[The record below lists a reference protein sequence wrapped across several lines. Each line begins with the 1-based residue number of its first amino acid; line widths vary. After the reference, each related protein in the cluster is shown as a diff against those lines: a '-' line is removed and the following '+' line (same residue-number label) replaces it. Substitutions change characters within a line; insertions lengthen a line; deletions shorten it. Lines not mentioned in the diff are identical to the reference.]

1 MRCEKLGVDFANE
14 GEIVVDRCCDY
25 RNSLEEAL
33 PKAAVVQD
41 FYHLKERIML
51 TLSANS
57 PHCNALSGHITDAL
71 TSSRS
76 DGNGRPTKYRP
87 TSEEEQKVTKLHEY
101 FSTIEEVGATTFSST
116 FNLQIAHIA
125 KNCLQ
130 RRYHSPLTLLGTRN
144 WHKRLGDYVS
154 SDASA

>member
-1 MRCEKLGVDFANE
+1 MSEYAMRCEKPGIDFANE
-14 GEIVVDRCCDY
+14 GGIVVDRCCDY
-25 RNSLEEAL
+25 RRCLTEAL
-33 PKAAVVQD
+33 LKVAVVQD

-57 PHCNALSGHITDAL
+57 PHRDALFGHITDAL

-76 DGNGRPTKYRP
+76 NGNGRPTKYRP
-87 TSEEEQKVTKLHEY
+87 TSGEEQKMTKVHEY

-116 FNLQIAHIA
+116 FNLHIAHIA

-130 RRYHSPLTLLGTRN
+130 RRHPELPSHTSGNEELAQAT
-144 WHKRLGDYVS
+144 W
-154 SDASA
+154 